1 MAKKQNPLSAGG
13 VRREFTASSD
23 FLSVLLQQKP
33 TYKPDTEIQSLM
45 ESAPGDAEI
54 QDRDS
59 LQELREAVAD
69 CIDMLDEIDV
79 LIINGIYSECL
90 TFQELADRLGYKS
103 KSTITKRLDNAR
115 KELKEHM
122 EKHPVIKEWLSI
134 HE

>member
-1 MAKKQNPLSAGG
+1 
-13 VRREFTASSD
+13 
-23 FLSVLLQQKP
+23 
-33 TYKPDTEIQSLM
+33 M

-122 EKHPVIKEWLSI
+122 EKHLIIKEWLSI